1 MTKQLLFSLV
11 ALALIAAPAPALAQ
25 ATATDATTT
34 PGYRFGQPFQD
45 VRREYEE
52 RRRDLLEQYK
62 AERDE
67 VKDQAQEERQRLN
80 EVNRLATT
88 TPAREQVR
96 QERHEQLSVL
106 KQERIKLYARR
117 IVDRL
122 NTALDRSR
130 LFIDRINALL
140 ARWEEQGKE
149 TADVSTILGEAEIL
163 IADGQNKI
171 DAIMPAVENL
181 LTSTTTSTSTNSTL
195 AEVKILTQ
203 EAITAIKA
211 AHAKVVEAVRT
222 LKVIG
227 GNNDDED
234 DETDDDETAT
244 TTLPDGEAGATSTDN

>member
-1 MTKQLLFSLV
+1 MTKQLIFSLV
-11 ALALIAAPAPALAQ
+11 ALALITAPGMALAQ
-25 ATATDATTT
+25 ATATAATST

-52 RRRDLLEQYK
+52 RRRELLERYK
-62 AERDE
+62 KERDE
-67 VKDQAQEERQRLN
+67 VRDQAQEERQRLN
-80 EVNRLATT
+80 EANRLATT

-117 IVDRL
+117 IADRL

-140 ARWEEQGKE
+140 ARWQEQGKE
-149 TADVSTILGEAEIL
+149 TADVGVILDEAEIL

-171 DAIMPAVENL
+171 DAIIPAVESL
-181 LTSTTTSTSTNSTL
+181 LTSTTSTSTSTL
-195 AEVKILTQ
+195 AEVRSLTQ
-203 EAITAIKA
+203 EAITAIRA
-211 AHAKVVEAVRT
+211 THAKVVEAVRT

-227 GNNDDED
+227 GNNNDED
-234 DETDDDETAT
+234 DETDEDETAT
-244 TTLPDGEAGATSTDN
+244 TTATSTTN